1 MRVVLSGIVRSCGTA
16 VNGFKAVAERADW
29 ARKLVIARR
38 SYFQLPFFHYF
49 NTHTHTHTH
58 THLYI
63 FSYSNVD
70 NSPPSLTLRILFALS
85 VYIRIFEQLRPADN
99 QTTASFFDIHL
110 AETEPI
116 QLNPLHDDAK
126 FNIPQT
132 GILPMLKKLFK
143 IVFQEIPSTFRFLF
157 SKHDSDSGVST
168 SKKKSLLFR
177 NIANKNGE

>member
-1 MRVVLSGIVRSCGTA
+1 MHNECVLSGIIRSCGTA

-38 SYFQLPFFHYF
+38 LVF
-49 NTHTHTHTH
+49 NYTSFIALIHTHTQ
-58 THLYI
+58 LYI
-63 FSYSNVD
+63 FHILMLIN
-70 NSPPSLTLRILFALS
+70 PLRMLFALS

-110 AETEPI
+110 IETEPI

-132 GILPMLKKLFK
+132 GIIPMLKKLFK

-177 NIANKNGE
+177 NIANKNGEGI